1 MSTSADRF
9 MPEVVEVEPLQRRLA
24 AVVLEPRGVLADVAP
39 DRLLA
44 RAGRELD
51 PLGEALQMQRV
62 AAFLLEAEEE
72 VHRAFEQMREDHRP
86 LRERRRLAEEER
98 ARAAAVLRGGRAI
111 ADDDEDLPLLD
122 TILEQHGGVGA
133 EVGDLEQ
140 VLGEAR
146 IGAAQR
152 IDE

>member
-1 MSTSADRF
+1 MSTSADRL

-86 LRERRRLAEEER
+86 LRRSEERR
-98 ARAAAVLRGGRAI
+98 
-111 ADDDEDLPLLD
+111 
-122 TILEQHGGVGA
+122 VGK
-133 EVGDLEQ
+133 GW
-140 VLGEAR
+140 R
-146 IGAAQR
+146 YWW
-152 IDE
+152 